1 MVAKASLLPVGGAF
15 YDVTAGVRAAPWQG
29 DVSAFLRAEAGWKPA
44 DWLTAGAFVEA
55 NTREVV
61 AGVGISGKF

>member
-15 YDVTAGVRAAPWQG
+15 YDVTAGVRAPWQG
-29 DVSAFLRAEAGWKPA
+29 DLTAYLRAEAGWHPT
-44 DWLTAGAFVEA
+44 DWFTAGGFVEA
-55 NTREVV
+55 NTREVM